1 MRSLPL
7 DARQY
12 ATAVLSLLSSIAHA
26 QSVAEGT
33 FYKGGGAPGAAP
45 YQLVDDYQ
53 PSIFFSKF
61 NFYSSYDPT
70 YGHVKY
76 VTKDVAWQNGY
87 VQEGDQAIMSVD
99 TTNKWPRGGDGRPA
113 TRIIS
118 NNAYTHG
125 LSILDL
131 EHMPWGC
138 GTWPAYWLLGPDW
151 ATNGEIDII
160 EGVNTGM
167 SNSISMHT
175 EAGCTFAGSGQTAT
189 FQTSDCDHNAN
200 GNSGCSSLLDDSK
213 IPNNYGEGLNNNGGG
228 VYATEWTSEYI
239 KHWFFPRG
247 SILDNIASGEPD
259 PATWGIPTVNA
270 QGSCDIDSNF
280 NNMSIIINT
289 DFCGDWAGWVYQSQF
304 PECPQN
310 MSANSLDSCVDFV
323 GNNPSY
329 FEQAYWEIN
338 SLRVYQMPEGAQP
351 SASYTTSLSSVTP
364 AVSTAGTSQ
373 LPVGPGA
380 STQDVSSAP
389 YTGPTSS
396 GTPTGS
402 APASASTPVLCPDY
416 NGTAFTDNNNVQY
429 EIHCGFDYQGGG
441 NVYAAESFENC
452 LGICD
457 NSSGCKAV
465 SFVGGNGAGSCYVK
479 DATGSLNYDGSTNA
493 AVRVSGSGSATSSV
507 QQTLITSEA
516 NTASEISTTSMAAG
530 SSSQSLTPYPSSNSP
545 STPDAACPDADGE
558 EIMDDNGR
566 SYTIYCSS
574 DTTGDGAFGTRTFDS
589 GTFTQCMDACDELS
603 ECGAWVWSSY
613 PDYGGICYFKA
624 LPQTPRPVTNDR
636 SVAGIIAGGAASAT
650 STATNVPRSLSST
663 AMLSTLTPPS
673 YESMSLTSSYGS
685 SSTITD
691 LASSSVVMM
700 SSMDSSNTTSSS
712 MSSSSMSSSD
722 MRSSDLTSSSTR
734 ASNAMFS
741 SSSSSTM
748 LGNPTMSTSSVVSAS
763 DTPEDYDSATSSTSA
778 SVSGNVSPPS
788 YVAQTSSRTSLSS
801 VLTSS
806 AVTASI
812 QPSSSAVRSSSS
824 ASIPSLATEAASSA
838 SIPASTRPASS
849 PIPSSSSSAQL
860 SPSVTSSQLNTAS
873 ITTSAQFYPGANTT
887 PSFTTPSPDRP
898 APSCP
903 ADPSKSCQG
912 PGYQSVCSSESG
924 ATYGLTCY
932 VAYEGTIIVNHD
944 TKMKRQSEEP
954 SFQACADLCD
964 TTTGCVAF
972 NYIDT
977 QCTMFSEV
985 TGTYYAPGA
994 VGATQITSPTDPTV
1008 GLPPTYTTTNVASQ
1022 SSSSQPPLTSPSST
1036 SSLSQPSVTG
1046 PGSTTALPT
1055 TTSNPFVTA
1064 SGSSTLTTIG
1074 SSSVYSAAPS
1084 TDVPSSSRGSTVTIF
1099 TSGSPTGTCKPTPGV
1114 GTTTLTTTTIVTSC
1128 GVPLACPA
1136 S

>member
-7 DARQY
+7 DVQKY
-12 ATAVLSLLSSIAHA
+12 AIAVLSLLSTTHA

-76 VTKDVAWQNGY
+76 VTKDVAWQNSY

-118 NNAYTHG
+118 NNAYTYG
-125 LSILDL
+125 LFILDL

-175 EAGCTFAGSGQTAT
+175 EAGCTIAGSGQTAT

-200 GNSGCSSLLDDSK
+200 GNSGCGSLLDGSK

-239 KHWFFPRG
+239 KHWFFPRE
-247 SILDNIASGEPD
+247 SIPDNIASGEPD
-259 PATWGIPTVNA
+259 PTTWGIPTVNA

-289 DFCGDWAGWVYQSQF
+289 DFCGAWAGWVYQSQF

-329 FEQAYWEIN
+329 FEEAYWEIN

-380 STQDVSSAP
+380 STQDVSYAP

-416 NGTAFTDNNNVQY
+416 NGTAFTDSNNVQY

-457 NSSGCKAV
+457 NTSGCKAV

-516 NTASEISTTSMAAG
+516 NTASTTSMITD
-530 SSSQSLTPYPSSNSP
+530 SPSQSLTPYPSSTSP

-558 EIMDDNGR
+558 EITDDHGR

-574 DTTGDGAFGTRTFDS
+574 DTTGDGAFETRIFDS

-613 PDYGGICYFKA
+613 PDNGGICYFKS
-624 LPQTPRPVTNDR
+624 LPQTPRPVTDD
-636 SVAGIIAGGAASAT
+636 SFVAGIVVGGAASAT

-673 YESMSLTSSYGS
+673 YESVSVTSSYGFPDM
-685 SSTITD
+685 TTD
-691 LASSSVVMM
+691 LGSSSVPMM
-700 SSMDSSNTTSSS
+700 SSMGSSNTTSNRT
-712 MSSSSMSSSD
+712 SSSNT
-722 MRSSDLTSSSTR
+722 RSSDIASSNTPSSS
-734 ASNAMFS
+734 AMLS
-741 SSSSSTM
+741 SSSSSTI
-748 LGNPTMSTSSVVSAS
+748 LGNPTISISSVVSAA
-763 DTPEDYDSATSSTSA
+763 DTPGSYDSATPSA
-778 SVSGNVSPPS
+778 SVSVSGNVSPSS
-788 YVAQTSSRTSLSS
+788 YVAPTSSRTSVSGMS
-801 VLTSS
+801 TSS
-806 AVTASI
+806 GVTASI
-812 QPSSSAVRSSSS
+812 QPSSYAIRSSSS
-824 ASIPSLATEAASSA
+824 ASTPSIATEADSSA
-838 SIPASTRPASS
+838 TTPSSIPPAVSPASTRSS
-849 PIPSSSSSAQL
+849 QALSSSSIA
-860 SPSVTSSQLNTAS
+860 SSQPNTVS
-873 ITTSAQFYPGANTT
+873 TTISTLFTPGPYAT
-887 PSFTTPSPDRP
+887 PTFSEPPPDEP

-903 ADPSKSCQG
+903 ADPAESCG
-912 PGYQSVCSSESG
+912 NTGDQSVCSSDNG
-924 ATYGLTCY
+924 AAYGLTCN
-932 VAYEGTIIVNHD
+932 VAYTGTVLSPSSYKIR
-944 TKMKRQSEEP
+944 RQSEEP
-954 SFQACADLCD
+954 SFQDCANLCD
-964 TTTGCVAF
+964 TTAGCVAF

-985 TGTYYAPGA
+985 TGTYYAPSA
-994 VGATQITSPTDPTV
+994 VGATQITSPTDPDV
-1008 GLPPTYTTTNVASQ
+1008 GLPPAYTNTNVASQ
-1022 SSSSQPPLTSPSST
+1022 SSSSQSFLTSSPSIE
-1036 SSLSQPSVTG
+1036 SLSQSSVSA
-1046 PGSTTALPT
+1046 PGSTTVLPT
-1055 TTSNPFVTA
+1055 TTSTPSVSA

-1074 SSSVYSAAPS
+1074 SSSVYAASSS
-1084 TDVPSSSRGSTVTIF
+1084 TDAFSSSRGSVVTIM

-1128 GVPLACPA
+1128 GVPLTCPA
-1136 S
+1136 P

>member
-1 MRSLPL
+1 MHSLCL
-7 DARQY
+7 DVRKN
-12 ATAVLSLLSSIAHA
+12 VILILSLLSITRA
-26 QSVAEGT
+26 QSVAEGM

-45 YQLVDDYQ
+45 YRLVDDYQ

-61 NFYSSYDPT
+61 DFYSSYDPT

-125 LSILDL
+125 LFILDL

-175 EAGCTFAGSGQTAT
+175 EAGCTIAGSGQTAT
-189 FQTSDCDHNAN
+189 FQTSNCDHNAN
-200 GNSGCSSLLDDSK
+200 GNSGCGSLLDDSK

-247 SILDNIASGEPD
+247 SIPDNIASGEPD

-289 DFCGDWAGWVYQSQF
+289 DFCGAWAGWVYQSQF

-338 SLRVYQMPEGAQP
+338 SLQVYQMPEGAQP
-351 SASYTTSLSSVTP
+351 SVSYTTSLSSVTP
-364 AVSTAGTSQ
+364 AASTAGTSQ

-416 NGTAFTDNNNVQY
+416 NGTAFTDSNNVQY

-457 NSSGCKAV
+457 NTSGCKAV

-516 NTASEISTTSMAAG
+516 NTASTTSMMTG
-530 SSSQSLTPYPSSNSP
+530 SPSQSLTAYPSSSSS

-558 EIMDDNGR
+558 ELMDDNGK
-566 SYTIYCSS
+566 SYTLYCSS
-574 DTTGDGAFGTRTFDS
+574 DTTGDGAFETRTFDS

-613 PDYGGICYFKA
+613 PDDGGICYFKE
-624 LPQTPRPVTNDR
+624 LPQTPKPVTEDNL
-636 SVAGIIAGGAASAT
+636 VAGIAVGGAASAT

-663 AMLSTLTPPS
+663 GPLSTLTPPS
-673 YESMSLTSSYGS
+673 YESVSVTSSHDS
-685 SSTITD
+685 SSMTTD
-691 LASSSVVMM
+691 LASSSVAMM
-700 SSMDSSNTTSSS
+700 SSMGSSNTRSSS
-712 MSSSSMSSSD
+712 MSSSNTRSSS
-722 MRSSDLTSSSTR
+722 
-734 ASNAMFS
+734 AMVS
-741 SSSSSTM
+741 SSSSSTV
-748 LGNPTMSTSSVVSAS
+748 LGNPTMSTSSAAS
-763 DTPEDYDSATSSTSA
+763 DADTPESYDSASASTSA
-778 SVSGNVSPPS
+778 SVSGNVSS
-788 YVAQTSSRTSLSS
+788 SGYLATTSTRTSLSGLS
-801 VLTSS
+801 TSS
-806 AVTASI
+806 GVAASI
-812 QPSSSAVRSSSS
+812 QPSSYAIRSSSS
-824 ASIPSLATEAASSA
+824 ASIPSIATEATSSVR
-838 SIPASTRPASS
+838 IPSSTPPAVSLASTRSGSALQSSSFASS
-849 PIPSSSSSAQL
+849 QP
-860 SPSVTSSQLNTAS
+860 NTVLT
-873 ITTSAQFYPGANTT
+873 TTSAQFIPGPYAT
-887 PSFTTPSPDRP
+887 PTFTEPPQDEP

-903 ADPSKSCQG
+903 ADPAESCENTG
-912 PGYQSVCSSESG
+912 EQSVCSSDNG
-924 ATYGLTCY
+924 VAYGLTCN
-932 VAYEGTIIVNHD
+932 VAYTGTVLSPPSYKIR
-944 TKMKRQSEEP
+944 RQSEEP
-954 SFQACADLCD
+954 SFQDCANLCD

-972 NYIDT
+972 NYIGT

-994 VGATQITSPTDPTV
+994 VAASQVTSPANPTV
-1008 GLPPTYTTTNVASQ
+1008 GLPPAYTNTNGASE
-1022 SSSSQPPLTSPSST
+1022 SSSSQSPSTSPSST
-1036 SSLSQPSVTG
+1036 SPLCKYFVPVGSNLANQNCTIISHRSRKYHDTPHNNEHRNRIRQRVLHVNHSQLIPHQLG
-1046 PGSTTALPT
+1046 YFFDL
-1055 TTSNPFVTA
+1055 
-1064 SGSSTLTTIG
+1064 
-1074 SSSVYSAAPS
+1074 
-1084 TDVPSSSRGSTVTIF
+1084 F
-1099 TSGSPTGTCKPTPGV
+1099 TQWQPEYYHHHFN
-1114 GTTTLTTTTIVTSC
+1114 IR
-1128 GVPLACPA
+1128 
-1136 S
+1136 

>member
-1 MRSLPL
+1 MRSLRL
-7 DARQY
+7 DVLKSAV
-12 ATAVLSLLSSIAHA
+12 AVLSLLSAVHA
-26 QSVAEGT
+26 QSVSEGT

-99 TTNKWPRGGDGRPA
+99 TTNKWPRGGDRRPA

-125 LSILDL
+125 LFILDL

-175 EAGCTFAGSGQTAT
+175 EAGCTIAGSGQTAT
-189 FQTSDCDHNAN
+189 FQTSNCDHNAN
-200 GNSGCSSLLDDSK
+200 GNSGCGSLLDDSK
-213 IPNNYGEGLNNNGGG
+213 IPNNYGESLNNNGGG

-247 SILDNIASGEPD
+247 GIPENIASGEPD

-289 DFCGDWAGWVYQSQF
+289 DFCGAWAGWVYQSQF

-338 SLRVYQMPEGAQP
+338 SLQVYQMPEGAQP

-364 AVSTAGTSQ
+364 AASTAGTSQ

-416 NGTAFTDNNNVQY
+416 NGTAFTDSNDVQY

-457 NSSGCKAV
+457 NTSGCKAV
-465 SFVGGNGAGSCYVK
+465 SFVGGNGAGTCYVK
-479 DATGSLNYDGSTNA
+479 DATGSLNYDGSTIA

-516 NTASEISTTSMAAG
+516 NTASTTPVMTG
-530 SSSQSLTPYPSSNSP
+530 SPSRSLTAYPSSTSS

-558 EIMDDNGR
+558 ELMDDNAK

-574 DTTGDGAFGTRTFDS
+574 DTTGNGAFETRTFDS
-589 GTFTQCMDACDELS
+589 GTFKQCMDACDELS

-613 PDYGGICYFKA
+613 PDYGGICYFKE
-624 LPQTPRPVTNDR
+624 LPQTPKPVTDDDL
-636 SVAGIIAGGAASAT
+636 VAGIAVGGAASAT

-663 AMLSTLTPPS
+663 APLSTLTPPS
-673 YESMSLTSSYGS
+673 YESPSLTSLYGS
-685 SSTITD
+685 SSMAAD
-691 LASSSVVMM
+691 LASSSVAMM
-700 SSMDSSNTTSSS
+700 SSMGSSRSSSMTSSNTR
-712 MSSSSMSSSD
+712 SSD
-722 MRSSDLTSSSTR
+722 MASSNTRSSSATT
-734 ASNAMFS
+734 S
-741 SSSSSTM
+741 SSSSSTV
-748 LGNPTMSTSSVVSAS
+748 LGSPTMSTSSVTSSS
-763 DTPEDYDSATSSTSA
+763 DIPGGYDSATPSTFTST
-778 SVSGNVSPPS
+778 SGNVSPSS
-788 YVAQTSSRTSLSS
+788 YLAPISTRTSVSGTSS
-801 VLTSS
+801 SS

-812 QPSSSAVRSSSS
+812 QPSSYAIRSSSS
-824 ASIPSLATEAASSA
+824 TSLPSLATEAASSA
-838 SIPASTRPASS
+838 IIPSSAPPEVSMASTRSS
-849 PIPSSSSSAQL
+849 SVLPSSSIIISSRPSTASTTTSTQFTPG
-860 SPSVTSSQLNTAS
+860 PSVIPTFLEPPT
-873 ITTSAQFYPGANTT
+873 
-887 PSFTTPSPDRP
+887 DEP
-898 APSCP
+898 APSCA
-903 ADPSKSCQG
+903 ADPAESCENTG
-912 PGYQSVCSSESG
+912 DQSVCSSNNG
-924 ATYGLTCY
+924 AAYGLTCD
-932 VAYEGTIIVNHD
+932 VAYTGTVLSPPSYKIR
-944 TKMKRQSEEP
+944 RQSEEP
-954 SFQACADLCD
+954 SFQACANLCD
-964 TTTGCVAF
+964 STTGCVAF
-972 NYIDT
+972 NYIGT
-977 QCTMFSEV
+977 QCTMFSEI
-985 TGTYYAPGA
+985 TGTYYASGA
-994 VGATQITSPTDPTV
+994 VGASQITSPTDPTV
-1008 GLPPTYTTTNVASQ
+1008 GLPPAYTNTNVASQ
-1022 SSSSQPPLTSPSST
+1022 SSNSQSPSNSPSST
-1036 SSLSQPSVTG
+1036 VPLSQSSVTA
-1046 PGSTTALPT
+1046 PGSTTVVPPT
-1055 TTSNPFVTA
+1055 TSTSMASF

-1074 SSSVYSAAPS
+1074 SSSMYTDASS
-1084 TDVPSSSRGSTVTIF
+1084 TTAPSSSRSSVVTVF

-1128 GVPLACPA
+1128 GVPLTCPA
-1136 S
+1136 P

>member
-1 MRSLPL
+1 M
-7 DARQY
+7 
-12 ATAVLSLLSSIAHA
+12 VMSSMHLVSGLMAELIA
-26 QSVAEGT
+26 
-33 FYKGGGAPGAAP
+33 YR
-45 YQLVDDYQ
+45 
-53 PSIFFSKF
+53 
-61 NFYSSYDPT
+61 
-70 YGHVKY
+70 Y

-125 LSILDL
+125 LFILDL

-175 EAGCTFAGSGQTAT
+175 EAGCTIAGSGQTAT

-200 GNSGCSSLLDDSK
+200 GNSGCGSLLDGSK

-247 SILDNIASGEPD
+247 SIPDNIASGEPD

-270 QGSCDIDSNF
+270 QGSCDIDSHF

-289 DFCGDWAGWVYQSQF
+289 DFCGAWAGWVYQSQF

-338 SLRVYQMPEGAQP
+338 SLQVYQMPEGAQP
-351 SASYTTSLSSVTP
+351 SSSYTTSLSSVTP

-457 NSSGCKAV
+457 NTSGCKAV
-465 SFVGGNGAGSCYVK
+465 SFVGGNGAGSCYIK

-493 AVRVSGSGSATSSV
+493 AVRVSGSGSASSSV

-516 NTASEISTTSMAAG
+516 NTASMTSTMA
-530 SSSQSLTPYPSSNSP
+530 SSPSQSLTPYPSSTSP

-558 EIMDDNGR
+558 EITDDNGR

-624 LPQTPRPVTNDR
+624 LPQTPKPVTNDR
-636 SVAGIIAGGAASAT
+636 SVAGIVVGGAASAT

-685 SSTITD
+685 SGMTTD
-691 LASSSVVMM
+691 LASSSIAMM
-700 SSMDSSNTTSSS
+700 SGMGSSS
-712 MSSSSMSSSD
+712 TRSSSVSSSDARPSDTTSSD
-722 MRSSDLTSSSTR
+722 MRPSNLSTG
-734 ASNAMFS
+734 
-741 SSSSSTM
+741 TM
-748 LGNPTMSTSSVVSAS
+748 LGNPSTSTNNVASSAVA
-763 DTPEDYDSATSSTSA
+763 PESYASAMTGTSA
-778 SVSGNVSPPS
+778 SVSGNVSPSS
-788 YVAQTSSRTSLSS
+788 YVAPTSSRTSVSGVS
-801 VLTSS
+801 TSS
-806 AVTASI
+806 GVTASI
-812 QPSSSAVRSSSS
+812 QPSSYAIRSSSS
-824 ASIPSLATEAASSA
+824 TSIPSVATEAASSA
-838 SIPASTRPASS
+838 TTSSSTPPVVSPASA
-849 PIPSSSSSAQL
+849 SSSSIL
-860 SPSVTSSQLNTAS
+860 SSSSIASSQPNTVS
-873 ITTSAQFYPGANTT
+873 TTTSTQFTPGPYAT
-887 PSFTTPSPDRP
+887 PTFTEPPPNEP

-903 ADPSKSCQG
+903 ADPAESCENTG
-912 PGYQSVCSSESG
+912 DQSVCSSDNG
-924 ATYGLTCY
+924 AAYKLTCN
-932 VAYEGTIIVNHD
+932 VAYTGTVLSPPSY
-944 TKMKRQSEEP
+944 KMRRQSEEP

-985 TGTYYAPGA
+985 TGTYFAPGA

-1008 GLPPTYTTTNVASQ
+1008 GLPPAYTTTNVASE
-1022 SSSSQPPLTSPSST
+1022 SSSSQPSLTS
-1036 SSLSQPSVTG
+1036 
-1046 PGSTTALPT
+1046 
-1055 TTSNPFVTA
+1055 
-1064 SGSSTLTTIG
+1064 
-1074 SSSVYSAAPS
+1074 SSSA
-1084 TDVPSSSRGSTVTIF
+1084 
-1099 TSGSPTGTCKPTPGV
+1099 TSPCKR
-1114 GTTTLTTTTIVTSC
+1114 S
-1128 GVPLACPA
+1128 
-1136 S
+1136 

>member
-1 MRSLPL
+1 MRSLRL
-7 DARQY
+7 DVQKNVI
-12 ATAVLSLLSSIAHA
+12 AVLSLLCTTHA
-26 QSVAEGT
+26 QSVADGT

-45 YQLVDDYQ
+45 YKLVDDYQ

-61 NFYSSYDPT
+61 NFYSLDSPMILPMVMSSMCFGCGLMTKLIAYR
-70 YGHVKY
+70 Y

-125 LSILDL
+125 LFILDL

-175 EAGCTFAGSGQTAT
+175 EAGCTIAGSGQTAT
-189 FQTSDCDHNAN
+189 FQTSNCDHNAN
-200 GNSGCSSLLDDSK
+200 GNSGCGSLLDSSK

-247 SILDNIASGEPD
+247 SIPDNIASGEPD
-259 PATWGIPTVNA
+259 PATWGVPTVNA

-289 DFCGDWAGWVYQSQF
+289 DFCGAWAGWVYQSQF

-338 SLRVYQMPEGAQP
+338 SLQVYQMPEGAQP

-364 AVSTAGTSQ
+364 AASTAGTSQ

-389 YTGPTSS
+389 YTGPTSN

-416 NGTAFTDNNNVQY
+416 NGTAFTDSNNVQY

-457 NSSGCKAV
+457 NTSGCKAV

-493 AVRVSGSGSATSSV
+493 AIRVSGSGSATSSV

-516 NTASEISTTSMAAG
+516 NTASTTSMMTD
-530 SSSQSLTPYPSSNSP
+530 SPSQSLTAYPSSSSS

-558 EIMDDNGR
+558 ELMDDNGK
-566 SYTIYCSS
+566 SYTLYCSS
-574 DTTGDGAFGTRTFDS
+574 DTIGDGAFETRTFDS

-613 PDYGGICYFKA
+613 PDDGGICYFKE
-624 LPQTPRPVTNDR
+624 LPQTPKPVTDDNL
-636 SVAGIIAGGAASAT
+636 VAGIAVGGAASAT

-663 AMLSTLTPPS
+663 GPLSTLTPPS
-673 YESMSLTSSYGS
+673 YESVSVTSSHDS
-685 SSTITD
+685 SSMTTD
-691 LASSSVVMM
+691 LASSSVAMM
-700 SSMDSSNTTSSS
+700 SSIGSSNTRSSS
-712 MSSSSMSSSD
+712 MSSSNIISSD
-722 MRSSDLTSSSTR
+722 MTGSNTRPSS
-734 ASNAMFS
+734 AMVS
-741 SSSSSTM
+741 ISSSSTM
-748 LGNPTMSTSSVVSAS
+748 LGNPTMSTSSIVSGA
-763 DTPEDYDSATSSTSA
+763 DTPESYDSATPSTSA
-778 SVSGNVSPPS
+778 SVSGNLSPSSYLAPTSTRTSVSGLS
-788 YVAQTSSRTSLSS
+788 TSSG
-801 VLTSS
+801 
-806 AVTASI
+806 VTAGT
-812 QPSSSAVRSSSS
+812 QPSSYAIGSSSS
-824 ASIPSLATEAASSA
+824 ASMPSLATEATGSA
-838 SIPASTRPASS
+838 SIPSSTPPAVSLASTRSNPAPQGSSIASS
-849 PIPSSSSSAQL
+849 QPNTVL
-860 SPSVTSSQLNTAS
+860 TTTSSQFT
-873 ITTSAQFYPGANTT
+873 PGPYAT
-887 PSFTTPSPDRP
+887 PTFTEPPQDEP
-898 APSCP
+898 APSCS
-903 ADPSKSCQG
+903 ADPAESCEDNG
-912 PGYQSVCSSESG
+912 DQSVCSSDNG
-924 ATYGLTCY
+924 AAYGLTCN
-932 VAYEGTIIVNHD
+932 VAYTGTVLNPPSYKIR
-944 TKMKRQSEEP
+944 RQSEEP
-954 SFQACADLCD
+954 SFQDCANLCD

-972 NYIDT
+972 NYIGT

-994 VGATQITSPTDPTV
+994 VGASQVASPTNPTV
-1008 GLPPTYTTTNVASQ
+1008 GLPPAYTSTIGVSQ
-1022 SSSSQPPLTSPSST
+1022 SSGSQSPSTSTSST
-1036 SSLSQPSVTG
+1036 SPLCKYFVPVGSNLANQNSTIISHGSRKYHSTPHDNEHPICISQRLFHTYHHRLVFD
-1046 PGSTTALPT
+1046 LH
-1055 TTSNPFVTA
+1055 
-1064 SGSSTLTTIG
+1064 
-1074 SSSVYSAAPS
+1074 
-1084 TDVPSSSRGSTVTIF
+1084 
-1099 TSGSPTGTCKPTPGV
+1099 
-1114 GTTTLTTTTIVTSC
+1114 SC
-1128 GVPLACPA
+1128 LVNQRTQ
-1136 S
+1136 

>member
-1 MRSLPL
+1 MHSLCL
-7 DARQY
+7 DVRKN
-12 ATAVLSLLSSIAHA
+12 VILILSLLSITRA
-26 QSVAEGT
+26 QSVAEGM

-87 VQEGDQAIMSVD
+87 VHQGDQAIMSVD

-125 LSILDL
+125 LFILDL

-175 EAGCTFAGSGQTAT
+175 ETGCTIAGSGQTAT
-189 FQTSDCDHNAN
+189 FQTSNCDHNAN
-200 GNSGCSSLLDDSK
+200 GNSGCGSLLDDSK

-247 SILDNIASGEPD
+247 SIPDNIASGEPD

-289 DFCGDWAGWVYQSQF
+289 DFCGAWAGWVYQSQF

-338 SLRVYQMPEGAQP
+338 SLQVYQMPEGAQP
-351 SASYTTSLSSVTP
+351 SVSYTTSLSSVTP
-364 AVSTAGTSQ
+364 AASTAGTSQ

-396 GTPTGS
+396 GTPIGS

-416 NGTAFTDNNNVQY
+416 NGTAFTDSNNVQY

-457 NSSGCKAV
+457 NTSGCKAV

-516 NTASEISTTSMAAG
+516 NTASTTSMMTD
-530 SSSQSLTPYPSSNSP
+530 SPSQSLTAYPSSSSS

-558 EIMDDNGR
+558 ELMDDNGN
-566 SYTIYCSS
+566 SYTLYCSS
-574 DTTGDGAFGTRTFDS
+574 DTTGDGAFETRTFDS

-613 PDYGGICYFKA
+613 PDDGGICYFKE
-624 LPQTPRPVTNDR
+624 LPQTPKPVTEDNL
-636 SVAGIIAGGAASAT
+636 VAGIAVGGAASAT

-663 AMLSTLTPPS
+663 GPLSTLTPPS
-673 YESMSLTSSYGS
+673 YESVSVTSSHDS
-685 SSTITD
+685 SSITTD
-691 LASSSVVMM
+691 LASSSVAMM
-700 SSMDSSNTTSSS
+700 SSMGSSNTRSSS
-712 MSSSSMSSSD
+712 MSSSNTRSSS
-722 MRSSDLTSSSTR
+722 
-734 ASNAMFS
+734 AMVS
-741 SSSSSTM
+741 SSSSSTV
-748 LGNPTMSTSSVVSAS
+748 LGNPTMSTSSAAS
-763 DTPEDYDSATSSTSA
+763 DAGTPESYDSATASTSA
-778 SVSGNVSPPS
+778 SVSGNVSPSS
-788 YVAQTSSRTSLSS
+788 YLATTSTRTSVS
-801 VLTSS
+801 VLSTSRG
-806 AVTASI
+806 VTASI
-812 QPSSSAVRSSSS
+812 QPSSYPVRSSSS
-824 ASIPSLATEAASSA
+824 VDMPSLATEAASSA
-838 SIPASTRPASS
+838 SMSSITPPAVSLASTR
-849 PIPSSSSSAQL
+849 SSSAPQG
-860 SPSVTSSQLNTAS
+860 SFIASSQPNTVS
-873 ITTSAQFYPGANTT
+873 TTTSTQFT
-887 PSFTTPSPDRP
+887 PDPYATPTFTEPPQDEP

-903 ADPSKSCQG
+903 ADPAESCENTG
-912 PGYQSVCSSESG
+912 DQSVCSSDNG
-924 ATYGLTCY
+924 AAYGLTCN
-932 VAYEGTIIVNHD
+932 VAFTGTVLSPSSYKIR
-944 TKMKRQSEEP
+944 RQSEEP
-954 SFQACADLCD
+954 SFQDCANVCD
-964 TTTGCVAF
+964 ATTGCVAL
-972 NYIDT
+972 NYIGT

-994 VGATQITSPTDPTV
+994 IGASQVTSPTNPTV
-1008 GLPPTYTTTNVASQ
+1008 GLPPAYTSAVGASQ
-1022 SSSSQPPLTSPSST
+1022 SSNSQSPSTSTASTSPLCKHFVPVGSNLANQNST
-1036 SSLSQPSVTG
+1036 IISHGSRKYHDTSHNNEHPNRIRQRVLHVNHTELILCQHGYFFDLFTQCQPEYYHHCF
-1046 PGSTTALPT
+1046 
-1055 TTSNPFVTA
+1055 N
-1064 SGSSTLTTIG
+1064 I
-1074 SSSVYSAAPS
+1074 
-1084 TDVPSSSRGSTVTIF
+1084 R
-1099 TSGSPTGTCKPTPGV
+1099 
-1114 GTTTLTTTTIVTSC
+1114 
-1128 GVPLACPA
+1128 
-1136 S
+1136 

>member
-7 DARQY
+7 DVRKY
-12 ATAVLSLLSSIAHA
+12 AIVVLSLLSTTQA

-87 VQEGDQAIMSVD
+87 VQEGDQAVMSVD

-125 LSILDL
+125 LFILDL

-175 EAGCTFAGSGQTAT
+175 EAGCTIAGSGQTAT

-200 GNSGCSSLLDDSK
+200 GNSGCGSLLDGSK

-239 KHWFFPRG
+239 KHWFFPRE
-247 SILDNIASGEPD
+247 SIPDNIASGEPD

-289 DFCGDWAGWVYQSQF
+289 DFCGAWAGWVYQSQF

-329 FEQAYWEIN
+329 FEEAYWEIN
-338 SLRVYQMPEGAQP
+338 SLQVYQMPEVAQP
-351 SASYTTSLSSVTP
+351 SASYTTSLSSITP

-416 NGTAFTDNNNVQY
+416 NGTAFTDSNNVQY

-457 NSSGCKAV
+457 NISGCKAV
-465 SFVGGNGAGSCYVK
+465 LFVGGNGAGSCYVK

-493 AVRVSGSGSATSSV
+493 AVRVLGSGSATSSV

-516 NTASEISTTSMAAG
+516 NTASTTSMSTD
-530 SSSQSLTPYPSSNSP
+530 SSSRSLTPYPSSTSP
-545 STPDAACPDADGE
+545 STPDATCPGADGE
-558 EIMDDNGR
+558 EITDDNGR

-574 DTTGDGAFGTRTFDS
+574 DTIGDGAFETRTFDS
-589 GTFTQCMDACDELS
+589 GTFAQCMDACDELS

-613 PDYGGICYFKA
+613 PDNGGICYFKA
-624 LPQTPRPVTNDR
+624 LPQTPKPVTDD
-636 SVAGIIAGGAASAT
+636 SFVAGIAVGGAASAT

-673 YESMSLTSSYGS
+673 YESVPVTSSYGLS
-685 SSTITD
+685 DMTTD
-691 LASSSVVMM
+691 LASSSFAMM
-700 SSMDSSNTTSSS
+700 SSMESSNTTSSS
-712 MSSSSMSSSD
+712 MSSENT
-722 MRSSDLTSSSTR
+722 RSSDITGSITR
-734 ASNAMFS
+734 SDGAMIS
-741 SSSSSTM
+741 SSSSSTTPGSPEGM
-748 LGNPTMSTSSVVSAS
+748 STGHVASSADIPESYGSATTSTSVSNPGNGSPSSYAAPTSISASTSSPSDSTGLTAS
-763 DTPEDYDSATSSTSA
+763 MQPSGYAIQSSSSTST
-778 SVSGNVSPPS
+778 PL
-788 YVAQTSSRTSLSS
+788 VATGAD
-801 VLTSS
+801 SS
-806 AVTASI
+806 A
-812 QPSSSAVRSSSS
+812 
-824 ASIPSLATEAASSA
+824 
-838 SIPASTRPASS
+838 
-849 PIPSSSSSAQL
+849 
-860 SPSVTSSQLNTAS
+860 
-873 ITTSAQFYPGANTT
+873 TT
-887 PSFTTPSPDRP
+887 PSRTPPAVSPDSNRSSQVLSTSSIASSQP
-898 APSCP
+898 NTISTTISTQFTPGPYATPTFNEPPPDEAAPSCP
-903 ADPSKSCQG
+903 ADPAESCENTG
-912 PGYQSVCSSESG
+912 DQSVCSSDNG
-924 ATYGLTCY
+924 AAYGLTCN
-932 VAYEGTIIVNHD
+932 VAYTGTVLSPPSYKIR
-944 TKMKRQSEEP
+944 RQSEEP
-954 SFQACADLCD
+954 SFQDCANLCD
-964 TTTGCVAF
+964 ATTGCVAF

-994 VGATQITSPTDPTV
+994 VGATQITSPTDPDV
-1008 GLPPTYTTTNVASQ
+1008 ELPPAYTNTNVASQ
-1022 SSSSQPPLTSPSST
+1022 SSSSQPSLTSLLSTTSPSQ
-1036 SSLSQPSVTG
+1036 SSVSA
-1046 PGSTTALPT
+1046 PGSTTVLPT
-1055 TTSNPFVTA
+1055 TTSITSVSA
-1064 SGSSTLTTIG
+1064 SGSSILTTIG
-1074 SSSVYSAAPS
+1074 SSSVYTAASS
-1084 TDVPSSSRGSTVTIF
+1084 TNALSSSPGSVVTIL

-1128 GVPLACPA
+1128 GVPLTCPA
-1136 S
+1136 P

>member
-1 MRSLPL
+1 MRSFRL
-7 DARQY
+7 DIWNSAI
-12 ATAVLSLLSSIAHA
+12 AILFTLSTVHA

-87 VQEGDQAIMSVD
+87 VQEGDQAVMSVD

-125 LSILDL
+125 LFILDL

-175 EAGCTFAGSGQTAT
+175 EAGCTIAGSGQTAT

-200 GNSGCSSLLDDSK
+200 GNSGCGSLLDGSK

-228 VYATEWTSEYI
+228 VYATEWTLEYI
-239 KHWFFPRG
+239 KHWSFPRG
-247 SILDNIASGEPD
+247 SIPDNIASGEPD

-270 QGSCDIDSNF
+270 QGSCDIDSHF

-289 DFCGDWAGWVYQSQF
+289 DFCGAWAGWVYQSQF

-338 SLRVYQMPEGAQP
+338 SLQVYQMPEGAQP

-364 AVSTAGTSQ
+364 AASTAGTSQ

-380 STQDVSSAP
+380 STEDVSSAP

-457 NSSGCKAV
+457 NTSGCKAV

-516 NTASEISTTSMAAG
+516 NTASETSKTFMTAG
-530 SSSQSLTPYPSSNSP
+530 SSSQSLTPYPSSTSP
-545 STPDAACPDADGE
+545 STPDVSCPDADGE
-558 EIMDDNGR
+558 DITDDNGR

-589 GTFTQCMDACDELS
+589 GTFTQCMDACDEMS

-624 LPQTPRPVTNDR
+624 LPQTPKPVTNDR
-636 SVAGIIAGGAASAT
+636 SVAGIIVGGTASAT

-663 AMLSTLTPPS
+663 AMLSALTPPS

-685 SSTITD
+685 SSTIIN
-691 LASSSVVMM
+691 LASSSVAMM
-700 SSMDSSNTTSSS
+700 SSMGSSNTTSSS
-712 MSSSSMSSSD
+712 MSSSNARPSDSTSSD
-722 MRSSDLTSSSTR
+722 VRSS
-734 ASNAMFS
+734 NAV
-741 SSSSSTM
+741 SSSSSTGTM
-748 LGNPTMSTSSVVSAS
+748 LGSPSMSTNNVASSA
-763 DTPEDYDSATSSTSA
+763 DTPESYGSAMTHTSI
-778 SVSGNVSPPS
+778 SVSGNVSPSS
-788 YVAQTSSRTSLSS
+788 YVAPTSSRTSVSS
-801 VLTSS
+801 VSTSS
-806 AVTASI
+806 AVTESI
-812 QPSSSAVRSSSS
+812 RPSSSAIRSSNS
-824 ASIPSLATEAASSA
+824 ASIPSVATAAASS
-838 SIPASTRPASS
+838 SS
-849 PIPSSSSSAQL
+849 IPSSTPPAVSPVSSRSSSVL
-860 SPSVTSSQLNTAS
+860 SSSLIASSQPSTVS
-873 ITTSAQFYPGANTT
+873 TTTSTQFTPGPYAT
-887 PSFTTPSPDRP
+887 PTFTEPPQDEP

-903 ADPSKSCQG
+903 ADPAESCENTG
-912 PGYQSVCSSESG
+912 DQSVCTSDNG
-924 ATYGLTCY
+924 VAYGLTCN
-932 VAYEGTIIVNHD
+932 VAYTGTVLSPPSY
-944 TKMKRQSEEP
+944 KMRRQSEEP

-985 TGTYYAPGA
+985 TGTYYAPSA

-1008 GLPPTYTTTNVASQ
+1008 GLPPAYTTPNVASQ
-1022 SSSSQPPLTSPSST
+1022 SSSSQPSMTSPLLTTSSPQSSVSAPGSST
-1036 SSLSQPSVTG
+1036 T
-1046 PGSTTALPT
+1046 LPT
-1055 TTSNPFVTA
+1055 TTSNLSVSA

-1074 SSSVYSAAPS
+1074 SSSVYAPS
-1084 TDVPSSSRGSTVTIF
+1084 SATEVLSSSRGSTVTIF

-1128 GVPLACPA
+1128 GVPLTCPA
-1136 S
+1136 P

>member
-1 MRSLPL
+1 
-7 DARQY
+7 
-12 ATAVLSLLSSIAHA
+12 
-26 QSVAEGT
+26 
-33 FYKGGGAPGAAP
+33 
-45 YQLVDDYQ
+45 
-53 PSIFFSKF
+53 
-61 NFYSSYDPT
+61 
-70 YGHVKY
+70 
-76 VTKDVAWQNGY
+76 
-87 VQEGDQAIMSVD
+87 
-99 TTNKWPRGGDGRPA
+99 
-113 TRIIS
+113 
-118 NNAYTHG
+118 
-125 LSILDL
+125 
-131 EHMPWGC
+131 
-138 GTWPAYWLLGPDW
+138 GPDW

-175 EAGCTFAGSGQTAT
+175 EAGCTIAGSGQTAT

-200 GNSGCSSLLDDSK
+200 GNSGCGSLLDGSK

-247 SILDNIASGEPD
+247 SIPDNIASGEPD

-270 QGSCDIDSNF
+270 QGSCDIDSHF

-289 DFCGDWAGWVYQSQF
+289 DFCGAWAGWVYQSQF

-364 AVSTAGTSQ
+364 AASTAGISQ

-380 STQDVSSAP
+380 STEDVSSAP

-416 NGTAFTDNNNVQY
+416 NGTAFTDSNNVQY

-457 NSSGCKAV
+457 HTSGCQAV

-516 NTASEISTTSMAAG
+516 NTASTTSTTSMVGG
-530 SSSQSLTPYPSSNSP
+530 SSSESLTPYPSSTSP
-545 STPDAACPDADGE
+545 SIPDAACPDADGE

-574 DTTGDGAFGTRTFDS
+574 DTTGDGAFETRTFDN

-624 LPQTPRPVTNDR
+624 LPQTPKPVTNDR
-636 SVAGIIAGGAASAT
+636 SVAGIVVGGAASAT

-673 YESMSLTSSYGS
+673 YESISLSSSYGS
-685 SSTITD
+685 SSMTID
-691 LASSSVVMM
+691 LASSSVAMM
-700 SSMDSSNTTSSS
+700 SSMGSSSTTSSS
-712 MSSSSMSSSD
+712 MSSSNI
-722 MRSSDLTSSSTR
+722 RSSDLTSSNTR
-734 ASNAMFS
+734 SSNAMVS
-741 SSSSSTM
+741 SPSSGTM
-748 LGNPTMSTSSVVSAS
+748 LGNPTIPTSSVVSAS
-763 DTPEDYDSATSSTSA
+763 DTPEGYDSATPSA
-778 SVSGNVSPPS
+778 TTSVSGNVSPSS
-788 YVAQTSSRTSLSS
+788 YVAPTSSRTSVSGVSTSS
-801 VLTSS
+801 V
-806 AVTASI
+806 VTASI
-812 QPSSSAVRSSSS
+812 QPSSYTIQSSST
-824 ASIPSLATEAASSA
+824 ASIPSLATEAASS
-838 SIPASTRPASS
+838 SS
-849 PIPSSSSSAQL
+849 IPSSTPPAVSTVSTRSSSVL
-860 SPSVTSSQLNTAS
+860 SSSSVASSQPNTVS
-873 ITTSAQFYPGANTT
+873 TTTSTQFTPGPYAT
-887 PSFTTPSPDRP
+887 PTFTEPPPNEP

-903 ADPSKSCQG
+903 ADPAESCENTG
-912 PGYQSVCSSESG
+912 DQSVCSSNNG
-924 ATYGLTCY
+924 AAYGLTCN
-932 VAYEGTIIVNHD
+932 VAYTGTVLSPPRY
-944 TKMKRQSEEP
+944 KMRRQSEEP

-985 TGTYYAPGA
+985 T
-994 VGATQITSPTDPTV
+994 
-1008 GLPPTYTTTNVASQ
+1008 
-1022 SSSSQPPLTSPSST
+1022 
-1036 SSLSQPSVTG
+1036 
-1046 PGSTTALPT
+1046 
-1055 TTSNPFVTA
+1055 
-1064 SGSSTLTTIG
+1064 
-1074 SSSVYSAAPS
+1074 
-1084 TDVPSSSRGSTVTIF
+1084 
-1099 TSGSPTGTCKPTPGV
+1099 
-1114 GTTTLTTTTIVTSC
+1114 
-1128 GVPLACPA
+1128 
-1136 S
+1136 

>member
-1 MRSLPL
+1 MQSLPL
-7 DARQY
+7 DARKY
-12 ATAVLSLLSSIAHA
+12 AIAVLSFLSTAHA

-33 FYKGGGAPGAAP
+33 FYNGGGAPGAAP

-125 LSILDL
+125 LFILDL

-175 EAGCTFAGSGQTAT
+175 EAGCTIAGSGQTAT

-200 GNSGCSSLLDDSK
+200 GNSGCGSLLDDSK

-247 SILDNIASGEPD
+247 SIPDNIASGEPD

-270 QGSCDIDSNF
+270 QGSCDIDSHF

-289 DFCGDWAGWVYQSQF
+289 DFCGAWAGWVYQSQF

-310 MSANSLDSCVDFV
+310 MSVNSLDSCVDFV

-329 FEQAYWEIN
+329 FEQVYWEIN
-338 SLRVYQMPEGAQP
+338 SLQVYQMPEGAQP

-364 AVSTAGTSQ
+364 AVSTAGTNQ

-389 YTGPTSS
+389 YTGPISS

-416 NGTAFTDNNNVQY
+416 NGTAFTDNNYVQY

-452 LGICD
+452 LGIC
-457 NSSGCKAV
+457 NNTSGCKAV
-465 SFVGGNGAGSCYVK
+465 SFVGGNGAGSCYIK
-479 DATGSLNYDGSTNA
+479 DMTGSLNYDGSTNT

-516 NTASEISTTSMAAG
+516 NTASATSTITD
-530 SSSQSLTPYPSSNSP
+530 SSSQLLTPYPSLTSP
-545 STPDAACPDADGE
+545 STPDATRPDVDGE
-558 EIMDDNGR
+558 EIMDDNGT

-624 LPQTPRPVTNDR
+624 LPQTPKPVTNDS
-636 SVAGIIAGGAASAT
+636 SVAGIVLGGAASAT
-650 STATNVPRSLSST
+650 STATNMPRSLSST

-685 SSTITD
+685 SSMITD
-691 LASSSVVMM
+691 LASSSVAMM
-700 SSMDSSNTTSSS
+700 SSMGSSYTTLSS
-712 MSSSSMSSSD
+712 MSSSNI
-722 MRSSDLTSSSTR
+722 RSSDLTSSNTR
-734 ASNAMFS
+734 SSNAMVS

-748 LGNPTMSTSSVVSAS
+748 LGNPTMSTSSVVSAF
-763 DTPEDYDSATSSTSA
+763 DTPGGYDSATPSTSA
-778 SVSGNVSPPS
+778 SVSGNVSPSS
-788 YVAQTSSRTSLSS
+788 YVAPTSSGTSVSSVPTSSR
-801 VLTSS
+801 
-806 AVTASI
+806 VTASI
-812 QPSSSAVRSSSS
+812 QSSSYAIRSSSS
-824 ASIPSLATEAASSA
+824 SSIPSLATEAAGSA

-849 PIPSSSSSAQL
+849 PTPFSSSSAL
-860 SPSVTSSQLNTAS
+860 SSPSVTSSQLNTAS
-873 ITTSAQFYPGANTT
+873 TTTSAQFTPGPNTT
-887 PSFTTPSPDRP
+887 STFTTPSPNRP

-903 ADPSKSCQG
+903 ADPSASCQG
-912 PGYQSVCSSESG
+912 TGYQSVCSSESG

-932 VAYEGTIIVNHD
+932 VAYEGTIIVTPD
-944 TKMKRQSEEP
+944 SKIKRQSEEP
-954 SFQACADLCD
+954 SFQDCANLCD

-977 QCTMFSEV
+977 QCTLFSEV

-994 VGATQITSPTDPTV
+994 VGASQIISPTDPTV
-1008 GLPPTYTTTNVASQ
+1008 GLPPAYTTTNVASQ
-1022 SSSSQPPLTSPSST
+1022 SFSSQPLLTSPSSSP
-1036 SSLSQPSVTG
+1036 SSPQSSVSA
-1046 PGSTTALPT
+1046 PRSTTTLPT
-1055 TTSNPFVTA
+1055 TTNNPPVSA

-1074 SSSVYSAAPS
+1074 SSSVYAPS
-1084 TDVPSSSRGSTVTIF
+1084 SSTDTLSSSRGSTVTIF
-1099 TSGSPTGTCKPTPGV
+1099 TPGSPTDTCKPTPGV

-1128 GVPLACPA
+1128 GVPLTCPA
-1136 S
+1136 P

>member
-1 MRSLPL
+1 MRSLRL
-7 DARQY
+7 DVQKNVI
-12 ATAVLSLLSSIAHA
+12 AVLSLLCTTHA

-45 YQLVDDYQ
+45 YQLVDDYH

-125 LSILDL
+125 LFILDL

-138 GTWPAYWLLGPDW
+138 GTWPAYWLLGPEW

-175 EAGCTFAGSGQTAT
+175 EAGCTIAGSGQTAT
-189 FQTSDCDHNAN
+189 FQTSNCDHNAN
-200 GNSGCSSLLDDSK
+200 GNSGCGSLLDSSK

-247 SILDNIASGEPD
+247 SIPDNIASGEPD

-270 QGSCDIDSNF
+270 QGSCDIDSHF

-289 DFCGDWAGWVYQSQF
+289 DFCGAWAGWVYQSQF

-338 SLRVYQMPEGAQP
+338 SLQVYQMPEGAQP

-364 AVSTAGTSQ
+364 AASTAGTSQ

-416 NGTAFTDNNNVQY
+416 NGTAFTDSNNVQY

-457 NSSGCKAV
+457 NTSGCKAV

-493 AVRVSGSGSATSSV
+493 AVRISGSGSATSSV

-516 NTASEISTTSMAAG
+516 NTASATSMMTD
-530 SSSQSLTPYPSSNSP
+530 SPSQSLTAYPSSTSS
-545 STPDAACPDADGE
+545 STPNAACPDADGE
-558 EIMDDNGR
+558 ELMDDNGK

-574 DTTGDGAFGTRTFDS
+574 DTTGDGAFETRTFES
-589 GTFTQCMDACDELS
+589 GTFTQCMDACDEFS

-624 LPQTPRPVTNDR
+624 LPQAPKPVTDDNF
-636 SVAGIIAGGAASAT
+636 VAGIAVGGTASAT

-663 AMLSTLTPPS
+663 APLNTLTPPS
-673 YESMSLTSSYGS
+673 YESLSLTSSSDS
-685 SSTITD
+685 SGMTTN
-691 LASSSVVMM
+691 LASSSVALM
-700 SSMDSSNTTSSS
+700 SSTASSNTGSSS
-712 MSSSSMSSSD
+712 MTSSNIRPSD
-722 MRSSDLTSSSTR
+722 MTSSNTRSSGSVV
-734 ASNAMFS
+734 S

-748 LGNPTMSTSSVVSAS
+748 LSNPTMSTSSVAS
-763 DTPEDYDSATSSTSA
+763 DAETPESYDSATPSTSA
-778 SVSGNVSPPS
+778 SVSGNVSPSS
-788 YVAQTSSRTSLSS
+788 YLASTSTRTSASGLP
-801 VLTSS
+801 TSS
-806 AVTASI
+806 AVTAGT
-812 QPSSSAVRSSSS
+812 QPSSYATRSSNS
-824 ASIPSLATEAASSA
+824 ASTPSLATEAASSA
-838 SIPASTRPASS
+838 SIFSSTPPAVSMASS
-849 PIPSSSSSAQL
+849 RTSSVPPSSSIA
-860 SPSVTSSQLNTAS
+860 SSQPPTVS
-873 ITTSAQFYPGANTT
+873 TTTSTQFTPGPYAT
-887 PSFTTPSPDRP
+887 PTFTEPPPDEP

-903 ADPSKSCQG
+903 ADPAESCEDAG
-912 PGYQSVCSSESG
+912 DQSVCSSDNG
-924 ATYGLTCY
+924 AAYGLTCN
-932 VAYEGTIIVNHD
+932 VAYTGTVLSPPSYRIR
-944 TKMKRQSEEP
+944 RQSEEP
-954 SFQACADLCD
+954 SFQACANLCD

-972 NYIDT
+972 NYIGT

-994 VGATQITSPTDPTV
+994 VGASQVTLPTNPTV
-1008 GLPPTYTTTNVASQ
+1008 GLPPAYTSTIGASQ
-1022 SSSSQPPLTSPSST
+1022 SSNAQSPSTSTSST
-1036 SSLSQPSVTG
+1036 SPLSQSSVTA
-1046 PGSTTALPT
+1046 PGSTTVLP
-1055 TTSNPFVTA
+1055 TTSNPSASA

-1074 SSSVYSAAPS
+1074 SSSVYTAASS
-1084 TDVPSSSRGSTVTIF
+1084 TGAFSSSPGSVVTVF

-1128 GVPLACPA
+1128 GVPLTCAAP
-1136 S
+1136 